1 MIITTWNCNLKLK
14 SKYEFI
20 ESLDSDIL
28 IIQECEKF
36 KQDYFPSTQYFWT
49 GRDENKGLGVL
60 IKKDTANVSKLHNPN
75 FIHFLPIETDNLN
88 IMGVWAFNHRAVKY
102 GDNANGRTLDAIK
115 YYDIW
120 LNDSQKSIF
129 AGDFNNSIIWDKTSN
144 PSFSN
149 INNELN
155 RLGYESSYHKQT
167 QDIFGKEK
175 ETTFYHTKK
184 EDKKYHIDYIY
195 IKDMNIK
202 SLHIGSYDKWIEHSD
217 HCPVSIEV

>member
-28 IIQECEKF
+28 IIQECEKL
-36 KQDYFPSTQYFWT
+36 KQDYFSNNQYFWT

-60 IKKDTANVSKLHNPN
+60 VKKDTAKISKLHNPN

-88 IMGVWAFNHRAVKY
+88 IMGIWAFNHRAVKY

-115 YYDIW
+115 YYDVW
-120 LNDSQKSIF
+120 LKDSQKSIF
-129 AGDFNNSIIWDKTSN
+129 AGDFNNSIIWDKKSN

-149 INNELN
+149 INNKLSL
-155 RLGYESSYHKQT
+155 LGYESSYHKQT
-167 QDIFGKEK
+167 RYQFGKEK

-195 IKDMNIK
+195 IKNMNIK
-202 SLHIGSYDKWIEHSD
+202 SLSIGSYDKWIEHSD

>member
-14 SKYEFI
+14 SKYECI

-28 IIQECEKF
+28 IIQECEKL
-36 KQDYFPSTQYFWT
+36 KQDYFPSTQYYWT

-60 IKKDTANVSKLHNPN
+60 VKKDTANICKLHNPN
-75 FIHFLPIETDNLN
+75 FIYFLPIETDNLN

-102 GDNANGRTLDAIK
+102 GDNANGRTLDAIN
-115 YYDIW
+115 YYDGW
-120 LNDSQKSIF
+120 LKDSQKSIF
-129 AGDFNNSIIWDKTSN
+129 AGDFNNSIIWDKKSN

-149 INNELN
+149 INNELSL
-155 RLGYESSYHKQT
+155 LGYESSYHKQT
-167 QDIFGKEK
+167 QYQFGKEK

-195 IKDMNIK
+195 IKNMNIK
-202 SLHIGSYDKWIEHSD
+202 SLNIGSYDKWIEHSD

>member
-1 MIITTWNCNLKLK
+1 MNIATQTNTKKPKIKLDFK
-14 SKYEFI
+14 DSKYA
-20 ESLDSDIL
+20 
-28 IIQECEKF
+28 
-36 KQDYFPSTQYFWT
+36 T
-49 GRDENKGLGVL
+49 GRRKKSIAKVLVKKGTGKIYV
-60 IKKDTANVSKLHNPN
+60 
-75 FIHFLPIETDNLN
+75 
-88 IMGVWAFNHRAVKY
+88 
-102 GDNANGRTLDAIK
+102 NGRTMEAIN
-115 YYDIW
+115 YYDAW
-120 LNDSQKSIF
+120 LKDSQKSIF

-167 QDIFGKEK
+167 QDQFGKEE

-195 IKDMNIK
+195 IKNMNIN
-202 SLHIGSYDKWIEHSD
+202 SLSIGSYDKWIEHSD

>member
-14 SKYEFI
+14 SKYEHI
-20 ESLDSDIL
+20 EALGSDIL
-28 IIQECEKF
+28 IIQECEKL
-36 KQDYFPSTQYFWT
+36 KQDYFSNNQYFWT

-60 IKKDTANVSKLHNPN
+60 VKKDTANVSKLHNSN
-75 FIHFLPIETDNLN
+75 FIHFLPIETDSLN

-102 GDNANGRTLDAIK
+102 GDNANGRTLDAIN
-115 YYDIW
+115 YYDVW
-120 LNDSQKSIF
+120 LKDSQKSIF
-129 AGDFNNSIIWDKTSN
+129 AGDFNNSIIWDKKSN

-149 INNELN
+149 INNKLSL
-155 RLGYESSYHKQT
+155 LGYESSYHKQT
-167 QDIFGKEK
+167 RYQFGKEK

-195 IKDMNIK
+195 IKNMNIK
-202 SLHIGSYDKWIEHSD
+202 SLSIGSYDKWIEHSD

>member
-14 SKYEFI
+14 SKYEYI

-28 IIQECEKF
+28 IIQECEKL
-36 KQDYFPSTQYFWT
+36 KQDYFSNNQYFWT
-49 GRDENKGLGVL
+49 GRDENKGLGILV
-60 IKKDTANVSKLHNPN
+60 KKDSANVSKLHNTN
-75 FIHFLPIETDNLN
+75 FIHFLPIETDSLN

-102 GDNANGRTLDAIK
+102 GDNANGRTLDAIN
-115 YYDIW
+115 YYDVW
-120 LNDSQKSIF
+120 LKDSQKSIF
-129 AGDFNNSIIWDKTSN
+129 AGDFNNSIIWDKKSN

-149 INNELN
+149 INNKLSL
-155 RLGYESSYHKQT
+155 LGYESSYHKQT
-167 QDIFGKEK
+167 RYQFGKEK

-195 IKDMNIK
+195 IKNMNIK
-202 SLHIGSYDKWIEHSD
+202 SLNIGSYDKWIEHSD

>member
-14 SKYEFI
+14 SKYEYI

-28 IIQECEKF
+28 IIQECEKL
-36 KQDYFPSTQYFWT
+36 KQDYFPNTQYFWT

-60 IKKDTANVSKLHNPN
+60 VKKDSANVSKLHNTN
-75 FIHFLPIETDNLN
+75 FIHFLPIETDSLN
-88 IMGVWAFNHRAVKY
+88 IMCVWAFNHMAVKY
-102 GDNANGRTLDAIK
+102 GDNANGRTLDAIN
-115 YYDIW
+115 YYDFW

-167 QDIFGKEK
+167 QDQFGKEE

-195 IKDMNIK
+195 IKNMNIN
-202 SLHIGSYDKWIEHSD
+202 SLSIGSYDKWIEHSD

>member
-14 SKYEFI
+14 SKYDYI

-28 IIQECEKF
+28 IIQECEKL
-36 KQDYFPSTQYFWT
+36 KQDYFPNTQYFWT

-60 IKKDTANVSKLHNPN
+60 VKKDTAKISKLHNPN
-75 FIHFLPIETDNLN
+75 FIHFLPIETDSLN

-102 GDNANGRTLDAIK
+102 GDNANGKTLDAIN

-184 EDKKYHIDYIY
+184 EHKKYHIDYIY

>member
-28 IIQECEKF
+28 IIQECEKL
-36 KQDYFPSTQYFWT
+36 KQDYFSNNQYFWT

-60 IKKDTANVSKLHNPN
+60 VKKDTANVSKLHNSN
-75 FIHFLPIETDNLN
+75 FIHFLPIETDSLN

-102 GDNANGRTLDAIK
+102 GDNANGRTLDAIN
-115 YYDIW
+115 YYDVW
-120 LNDSQKSIF
+120 LKDSQKSIF
-129 AGDFNNSIIWDKTSN
+129 AGDFNNSIIWDKKSN

-149 INNELN
+149 INNKLSL
-155 RLGYESSYHKQT
+155 LGYESSYHKQT
-167 QDIFGKEK
+167 RYQFGKEK

-195 IKDMNIK
+195 IKNMNIK
-202 SLHIGSYDKWIEHSD
+202 SLNIGSYDKWIEHSD

>member
-14 SKYEFI
+14 SKYEYI
-20 ESLDSDIL
+20 ELLDSDIL
-28 IIQECEKF
+28 IIQECEKL
-36 KQDYFPSTQYFWT
+36 KQDYFPNNQYFWT

-60 IKKDTANVSKLHNPN
+60 VKKDTANVSKLHNPN
-75 FIHFLPIETDNLN
+75 FIHFLPIETDSLN

-102 GDNANGRTLDAIK
+102 GDNANGRTLDAIN
-115 YYDIW
+115 YYNVW
-120 LNDSQKSIF
+120 LKDSQKSIF
-129 AGDFNNSIIWDKTSN
+129 AGDFNNSIIWDKKSN

>member
-28 IIQECEKF
+28 IIQECEKL
-36 KQDYFPSTQYFWT
+36 KQDYFSNNQYFWT

-60 IKKDTANVSKLHNPN
+60 VKKDTANVSKLHNSN
-75 FIHFLPIETDNLN
+75 FIHFLPIETDSLN

>member
-14 SKYEFI
+14 SKYEYI
-20 ESLDSDIL
+20 ESLDSDIV
-28 IIQECEKF
+28 IIQECEKL
-36 KQDYFPSTQYFWT
+36 KQDYFLNTQYFWT

-60 IKKDTANVSKLHNPN
+60 VKKDTAKISKLHNPN

-102 GDNANGRTLDAIK
+102 GDNANGRTLDAIN

-120 LNDSQKSIF
+120 LKDSQKSIF

-144 PSFSN
+144 PRFSN

-195 IKDMNIK
+195 IKGMNIK
-202 SLHIGSYDKWIEHSD
+202 SLDIGLYDNWIKHSD

>member
-14 SKYEFI
+14 SKYEYI

-28 IIQECEKF
+28 IIQECEKL
-36 KQDYFPSTQYFWT
+36 KQDYFSNNQYFWT

-60 IKKDTANVSKLHNPN
+60 VKKDTANVSKLHNSN
-75 FIHFLPIETDNLN
+75 FIHFLPIETDSLN

-102 GDNANGRTLDAIK
+102 GDNANGRTLDAIN
-115 YYDIW
+115 YYDVW
-120 LNDSQKSIF
+120 LKDSQKSIF
-129 AGDFNNSIIWDKTSN
+129 AGDFNNSIIWDKKSN

-149 INNELN
+149 INNKLSL
-155 RLGYESSYHKQT
+155 LGYESSYHKQT
-167 QDIFGKEK
+167 RYQFGKEK

-202 SLHIGSYDKWIEHSD
+202 SLNIGSYDKWIEHSD

>member
-14 SKYEFI
+14 SKYEYI

-28 IIQECEKF
+28 IIQECEKL
-36 KQDYFPSTQYFWT
+36 KQDYFPNTQYFWT

-60 IKKDTANVSKLHNPN
+60 VKKDTAKISKLHNQN
-75 FIHFLPIETDNLN
+75 FIHFLPIEIDGLN
-88 IMGVWAFNHRAVKY
+88 VMGVWAFNHRAVKY
-102 GDNANGRTLDAIK
+102 GEDANGRTLEAIN
-115 YYDIW
+115 YYNAW
-120 LNDSQKSIF
+120 LKDSQKSIF

-144 PSFSN
+144 PDFHN
-149 INNELN
+149 INNKLN
-155 RLGYESSYHKQT
+155 LLGYESSYHKKT

-195 IKDMNIK
+195 TKEMNIK
-202 SLHIGSYDKWIEHSD
+202 SLDIGLYDNWIKHSD

>member
-14 SKYEFI
+14 SKYEYI

-28 IIQECEKF
+28 IIQECEKL
-36 KQDYFPSTQYFWT
+36 KQDYFPNTQYFWT

-60 IKKDTANVSKLHNPN
+60 VKKDTAKISKLHNPN

-115 YYDIW
+115 YYDVW
-120 LNDSQKSIF
+120 LKDSQKSIF
-129 AGDFNNSIIWDKTSN
+129 SGDFNNSIIWDKTSN
-144 PSFSN
+144 PDFNN
-149 INNELN
+149 INNKLN
-155 RLGYESSYHKQT
+155 LLGYESSYHKKT

-195 IKDMNIK
+195 IKGINIK
-202 SLHIGSYDKWIEHSD
+202 SLDIGLYDNWIKHSD

>member
-14 SKYEFI
+14 SKYEYI

-28 IIQECEKF
+28 IIQECEKL
-36 KQDYFPSTQYFWT
+36 KQDYFPNTQYFWT

-60 IKKDTANVSKLHNPN
+60 VKKDTAKISKLHNPN
-75 FIHFLPIETDNLN
+75 FIHFFPIETDSLN

-102 GDNANGRTLDAIK
+102 GDNANGRTLDAIN

-195 IKDMNIK
+195 IKNMNIK
-202 SLHIGSYDKWIEHSD
+202 SLNIGSYDKWIEHSD

>member
-14 SKYEFI
+14 SKYEYI

-28 IIQECEKF
+28 IIQECEKL
-36 KQDYFPSTQYFWT
+36 KQDYFSNKQYFWT

-60 IKKDTANVSKLHNPN
+60 VKKDTANVSKLHNPN

-88 IMGVWAFNHRAVKY
+88 IMGVWAFNHRTVKY
-102 GDNANGRTLDAIK
+102 GDNANGRTLDAIN
-115 YYDIW
+115 YYDGW
-120 LNDSQKSIF
+120 LKNSQKSIF

-144 PSFSN
+144 PRFSN

-175 ETTFYHTKK
+175 ETTFYHTKR

-195 IKDMNIK
+195 IKDINIK

>member
-14 SKYEFI
+14 SKYEYI

-28 IIQECEKF
+28 IIQECEKH
-36 KQDYFPSTQYFWT
+36 KQDYFPNTQYFWT
-49 GRDENKGLGVL
+49 GKDENKGLGVL
-60 IKKDTANVSKLHNPN
+60 VKKDTAKISKLHNPN
-75 FIHFLPIETDNLN
+75 FIHFLPIETDSLN

-102 GDNANGRTLDAIK
+102 GDNANGRTLDTIN

-217 HCPVSIEV
+217 HCPVSVEV

>member
-14 SKYEFI
+14 SKYEYI

-28 IIQECEKF
+28 IIQECEKL
-36 KQDYFPSTQYFWT
+36 KQDYFPNTQYFWT

-60 IKKDTANVSKLHNPN
+60 VKKDTAKISKLHNPN
-75 FIHFLPIETDNLN
+75 FIHFLPIETDSLN

-102 GDNANGRTLDAIK
+102 GDNANGRTLDAIN

-144 PSFSN
+144 PRFSN

>member
-1 MIITTWNCNLKLK
+1 MIITSWNCNLKLK
-14 SKYEFI
+14 SKYECI

-28 IIQECEKF
+28 IIQECEKLN
-36 KQDYFPSTQYFWT
+36 QDYFPSTQYYWT

-60 IKKDTANVSKLHNPN
+60 VKKDTANICKLHNPN

-102 GDNANGRTLDAIK
+102 GDNANGRTLDAIN
-115 YYDIW
+115 YYDGW
-120 LNDSQKSIF
+120 LKDSQKSIF
-129 AGDFNNSIIWDKTSN
+129 AGDFNNSIIWDRKSN
-144 PSFSN
+144 PSFRN
-149 INNELN
+149 INNELSL
-155 RLGYESSYHKQT
+155 LGYESSYHKQT
-167 QDIFGKEK
+167 QDQFGKEE

-195 IKDMNIK
+195 IKNMNIK
-202 SLHIGSYDKWIEHSD
+202 SLKVGSYDKWIEHSD

>member
-14 SKYEFI
+14 SKYEYI

-28 IIQECEKF
+28 IIQECEKL
-36 KQDYFPSTQYFWT
+36 KQDYFPNTQYFWT

-60 IKKDTANVSKLHNPN
+60 VKKDTAKISKLHNPN
-75 FIHFLPIETDNLN
+75 FIHFLPIETDSLN

-102 GDNANGRTLDAIK
+102 GDNTNGKTLDAIN

-175 ETTFYHTKK
+175 ETTFYHTKR

-202 SLHIGSYDKWIEHSD
+202 SLNIGSYDKWIEHSD